1 MAKTDNYVLEA
12 MVTFDKVGVLVH
24 ELMVS
29 ELWSKKVFSNVRDQ
43 VVKRRN
49 GSLRCYFVLYHQAIL
64 INLLEVILYHDYVAE
79 SAGDAILD
87 LVDFCARQ
95 VVYLNS
101 LPRNDDSKV
110 ETMEMMRK
118 RIRDTNAKTELQHQA
133 DDIAFRVAVSSVSV
147 LRYITEHVTKLPLSV
162 MNRILDTHDIAVAT
176 IPLIENPPWTRR
188 RVVERQDE
196 DDKKRK
202 KRTKKIW
209 EKYGQEGKWTEVKP
223 ENLLQ
228 LTKHEGQ
235 AWLILYNL
243 LCEGECR
250 KIYQFTSHR
259 KDSILRVRRYLNELL
274 LDQLPVLSHVQRYL
288 DELTIMEAPP
298 AATSKSRFVL
308 EQVGEDILKGKNIE
322 EISKHALNVV
332 FCDDEDD
339 SVMKELASIYGSD
352 AALSVFS
359 ASSGHD
365 DDNVVKEEKTNEER
379 EVKDLI
385 GAIVKVELDD
395 ENDLLELQYVARDDV
410 KVEDVKTSKG
420 VFKRY
425 RMSLLKA
432 APPVQSDSRL
442 SLTVLDSTSL
452 EVYVDESE
460 LDLPSSCCQ
469 NQDKTVIDTK
479 SSEMILV
486 DQSLPAS
493 KWSKV
498 GSLED
503 GIVAQIKF
511 ERRHEVLPKYVT
523 SEGVVRCYGF
533 GDMYVSIRTGYTFAE
548 SSSSSSSSSSSD
560 YGTTTTPSP
569 PLPTTTTTTKGGEKK
584 KAIHIHEEEEEDAKA
599 DTSIEIEIQ

>member
-1 MAKTDNYVLEA
+1 MGKTDNYVLEA
-12 MVTFDKVGVLVH
+12 MVTFDKVEVLIH
-24 ELMVS
+24 ELLVS
-29 ELWSKKVFSNVRDQ
+29 ELWSKKVFSQVRDR
-43 VVKRRN
+43 VIKRRN

-87 LVDFCARQ
+87 LADFCARQ

-110 ETMEMMRK
+110 ETMETIRK
-118 RIRDTNAKTELQHQA
+118 RIRDTDAKTELQNQA
-133 DDIAFRVAVSSVSV
+133 DDIAFRVAVSSMSV
-147 LRYITEHVTKLPLSV
+147 LRYITEHVTKLPLSL
-162 MNRILDTHDIAVAT
+162 MNRLLDTHDVAVST

-188 RVVERQDE
+188 RVVLRK
-196 DDKKRK
+196 DKDGKEK
-202 KRTKKIW
+202 KEKIW
-209 EKYGQEGKWTEVKP
+209 EKYDQEGKWNEVKP

-235 AWLILYNL
+235 VWLILYNI

-250 KIYQFTSHR
+250 KVYQFTSHR
-259 KDSILRVRRYLNELL
+259 KDSILRVRRYLNEIL

-308 EQVGEDILKGKNIE
+308 EQVGLDILKGKKVEDIV
-322 EISKHALNVV
+322 KHILNVV

-339 SVMKELASIYGSD
+339 SVLKELASIYGSD

-359 ASSGHD
+359 ASSGHGD
-365 DDNVVKEEKTNEER
+365 EEDKKEEKEN
-379 EVKDLI
+379 EVKDLV
-385 GAIVKVELDD
+385 GAIVKVNVSDGE
-395 ENDLLELQYVARDDV
+395 LLELQNVVREDA
-410 KVEDVKTSKG
+410 KVDDVKTSKG
-420 VFKRY
+420 LFKRY

-432 APPVQSDSRL
+432 APPVRSDSRL
-442 SLTVLDSTSL
+442 SLSVLDSTGL

-460 LDLPSSCCQ
+460 LALPSQ
-469 NQDKTVIDTK
+469 KHVRKEVDDTK
-479 SSEMILV
+479 TRDMIVV

-498 GSLED
+498 GSLDD

-511 ERRHEVLPKYVT
+511 EKRKEILSKYV
-523 SEGVVRCYGF
+523 SSDGSMRCFGF
-533 GDMYVSIRTGYTFAE
+533 GEMYVSIRSGYIHYAE
-548 SSSSSSSSSSSD
+548 PP
-560 YGTTTTPSP
+560 PS
-569 PLPTTTTTTKGGEKK
+569 LPAPVSLSEEKSKK
-584 KAIHIHEEEEEDAKA
+584 KEKDVVSS
-599 DTSIEIEIQ
+599 TMSSSIEIEIE

>member
-1 MAKTDNYVLEA
+1 MGKTDNYVLEA
-12 MVTFDKVGVLVH
+12 MVTFDKVEVLIH
-24 ELMVS
+24 ELLVS
-29 ELWSKKVFSNVRDQ
+29 ELWSKKVFSQVRDR
-43 VVKRRN
+43 VIKRRN

-87 LVDFCARQ
+87 LADFCARQ

-110 ETMEMMRK
+110 ETMETIRK
-118 RIRDTNAKTELQHQA
+118 RIRDTDAKTELQNQA
-133 DDIAFRVAVSSVSV
+133 DDIAFRVAVSSMSV
-147 LRYITEHVTKLPLSV
+147 LRYITEHVTKLPLSL
-162 MNRILDTHDIAVAT
+162 MNRLLDTHDVAVST

-188 RVVERQDE
+188 RVVLRK
-196 DDKKRK
+196 DKDGKEK
-202 KRTKKIW
+202 KEKIW
-209 EKYGQEGKWTEVKP
+209 EKYDQEGKWNEVKP

-235 AWLILYNL
+235 VWLILYNI

-250 KIYQFTSHR
+250 KVYQFTSHR
-259 KDSILRVRRYLNELL
+259 KDSILRVRRYLNEIL

-308 EQVGEDILKGKNIE
+308 EQVGLDILKGKKVEDIV
-322 EISKHALNVV
+322 KHILNVV

-339 SVMKELASIYGSD
+339 SVLKELASIYGSD

-359 ASSGHD
+359 ASSGHGEEED
-365 DDNVVKEEKTNEER
+365 KKEEKENGGH
-379 EVKDLI
+379 EVKDLV
-385 GAIVKVELDD
+385 GAIVKVNVSEG
-395 ENDLLELQYVARDDV
+395 ELLELQYVVREDA
-410 KVEDVKTSKG
+410 KVDDVKTSKG
-420 VFKRY
+420 LFKRY

-432 APPVQSDSRL
+432 APPVRSDSRL
-442 SLTVLDSTSL
+442 SLSVLDSTGL

-460 LDLPSSCCQ
+460 LALPSQ
-469 NQDKTVIDTK
+469 KHVRKEVDDTK
-479 SSEMILV
+479 TRDMIVV

-498 GSLED
+498 GSLDD

-511 ERRHEVLPKYVT
+511 EKRKEILSKYV
-523 SEGVVRCYGF
+523 SSDGSMRCFGF
-533 GDMYVSIRTGYTFAE
+533 GEMYVSIRSGYIHYAE
-548 SSSSSSSSSSSD
+548 PP
-560 YGTTTTPSP
+560 PS
-569 PLPTTTTTTKGGEKK
+569 LPAPVSLSEEKSKK
-584 KAIHIHEEEEEDAKA
+584 KEKDVVSS
-599 DTSIEIEIQ
+599 TMSSSIEIEIE